1 MGGTGKTS
9 GLVTGVIIMGTLTVG
24 LTMMNMDQNFQ
35 DIFKGMMLIVAVVLD
50 SRSKKALEKARD

>member
-1 MGGTGKTS
+1 
-9 GLVTGVIIMGTLTVG
+9 MGTLTVG